1 MFELDQEAKDAGITV
16 LNEIGVSWSVSD
28 LLSKRLEEKERRR
41 ERQGEADHLQLDPG
55 IDHLYAVSVIER
67 VHELGGKIKSFVSY
81 CGGLTAPEGM
91 TEIYEIDY
99 LYIRLRS
106 SFRFGQ
112 PIRLQVSKSTPLLR
126 YYCS

>member
-28 LLSKRLEEKERRR
+28 LLSKRRR

-91 TEIYEIDY
+91 TGN
-99 LYIRLRS
+99 L
-106 SFRFGQ
+106 
-112 PIRLQVSKSTPLLR
+112 
-126 YYCS
+126 

>member
-28 LLSKRLEEKERRR
+28 LLSERRR
-41 ERQGEADHLQLDPG
+41 ERQGGADHLQLDPG

-91 TEIYEIDY
+91 TEIYETD
-99 LYIRLRS
+99 YIRLRS
-106 SFRFGQ
+106 SD
-112 PIRLQVSKSTPLLR
+112 SDNPLG
-126 YYCS
+126 YK